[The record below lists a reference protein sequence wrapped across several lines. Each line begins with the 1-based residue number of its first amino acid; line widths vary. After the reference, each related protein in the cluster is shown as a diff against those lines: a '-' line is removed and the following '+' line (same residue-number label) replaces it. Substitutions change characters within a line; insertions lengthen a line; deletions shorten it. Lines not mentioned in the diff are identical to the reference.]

1 MIMIY
6 FAPVPLILPFVL
18 LLGLKQTGLRASLI
32 SALVAFLVAALII
45 GDLDQIVQT
54 NADAMRRAIGI
65 SFGVLTVLFPGLLL
79 YKFQSVTG
87 NLEKI
92 VHLLTSLIGSK
103 ELQVVTLVIGV
114 SPFLEAISGFGVSVL
129 LVAPLLVALGFTN
142 LKAGI
147 LVLLSQI
154 SVPLGALGSAR

>member
-103 ELQVVTLVIGV
+103 ELLVVTLVIGV